1 MRIDGVD
8 HMLLERLQDSLRQ
21 NVQQTE
27 QTDTDE
33 KVRRQEAKFKDVPVP
48 TRDEPWEEDVDEV
61 IRKLNDTVN
70 ALDISLRFEKKEE
83 TEEDPENIRVVNTDE
98 EEIIRE
104 IRPDEGLSMVA
115 HVQTLIGVLLDERR

>member
-8 HMLLERLQDSLRQ
+8 HMLLARLQESLKQ

-27 QTDTDE
+27 QPDTDE
-33 KVRRQEAKFKDVPVP
+33 QVRRQESKFNDVPVP
-48 TRDEPWEEDVDEV
+48 TREEPWEEDVEEV

-70 ALDISLRFEKKEE
+70 ALDISLRFEQKEE
-83 TEEDPENIRVVNTDE
+83 TEENPENIRVVDTDE

>member
-70 ALDISLRFEKKEE
+70 ALDISLRFEKKDEMEE
-83 TEEDPENIRVVNTDE
+83 NPENIRVVNTDE